1 MLVACQFDCRH
12 KSHLPNHSNNIHTI
26 TIPLFVLFCFVLFLL
41 SISFFA
47 CLLALLCLA
56 WLLHGVFA
64 AMVRHSGVQA
74 VVWCRWTH
82 RGCALAVEEGA
93 IMKKNRFG
101 VILFEIGE

>member
-26 TIPLFVLFCFVLFLL
+26 TIPLFRFVLFCF
-41 SISFFA
+41 FFPFHS
-47 CLLALLCLA
+47 LLAWLGLA

-74 VVWCRWTH
+74 VVWGRWTH

>member
-1 MLVACQFDCRH
+1 
-12 KSHLPNHSNNIHTI
+12 
-26 TIPLFVLFCFVLFLL
+26 
-41 SISFFA
+41 
-47 CLLALLCLA
+47 
-56 WLLHGVFA
+56 LHGVFA
-64 AMVRHSGVQA
+64 AIVRHSGVQA

>member
-1 MLVACQFDCRH
+1 VLVACQFDCRH

-26 TIPLFVLFCFVLFLL
+26 TIPLFVLFCFV
-41 SISFFA
+41 SSFHFIL
-47 CLLALLCLA
+47 CFVSFALLCLA